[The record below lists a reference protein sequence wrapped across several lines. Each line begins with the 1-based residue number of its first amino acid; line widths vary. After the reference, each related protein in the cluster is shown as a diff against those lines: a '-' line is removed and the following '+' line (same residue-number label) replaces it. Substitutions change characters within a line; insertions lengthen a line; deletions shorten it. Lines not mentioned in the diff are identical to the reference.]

1 MTEKTNGEAAFTRR
15 THGSS
20 RRGVFPVPA
29 TSISSRQE
37 QSRGDKARLIELM
50 RQRNAERITELES
63 DLGNKEL
70 PAYKHKQEILA
81 NIESYKAIILGGAT
95 GSGKSTQ
102 LPQYLYE
109 AGYDM
114 TIMLV
119 PRRVIADGLG
129 DRIRDE
135 LSNQIEGFNAEE
147 TVGIVHG
154 ERVERHDNNKILV
167 MTPNTFIKME
177 QDLRERFGDKK
188 LAIVADEIHEA
199 NLFTEIATGAAA
211 MSVRQHE
218 SWRLIAASATHN
230 ADTLQKPFQKLNN
243 GAYVPEIMIEGR
255 PFDIEIQEAPTMTP
269 MEVYASVGHE
279 HEKTMIFTSGK
290 REIDHIIEETKYALD
305 KNQSGS
311 SEKVVFRKL
320 HGELSEYELSHID
333 DPIPPDCRLVIVS
346 SPAGMSGITIPGV
359 TLVISDGTINRQEL
373 DEDGVPGLKRDQL
386 AKSEITQ
393 QAGRAGRDVPG
404 GLAIIAK
411 PTAIMDDILRQRG
424 ETVEVSQ
431 MEFVEFTNRKE
442 HAPPE
447 IYSTNLSRVVLSTA
461 RLNYRFSDINEYI
474 PHPVKSSEIIKAEE
488 ALSRLGAL
496 DDEDKITTI
505 GKFMDDFP
513 ISPELSRG
521 LFEVRK
527 RDGTQQQLAR
537 AAFIAA
543 ALNEGGLQDFSEKDK
558 IEWKKL
564 LRTSTSNDYIAQLD
578 IMTAL
583 EEATTA
589 ERPIFDFVDTYD
601 LSPKRVERAQKGA
614 RKMLQLLNMRMENII
629 VTAPTASEEKELQD
643 DFTSGLI
650 DQIYREAG
658 TAYRKKL
665 YRNIH
670 GNSESKR
677 RSLSDRS
684 VTVAKTGDLIGGTAR
699 WYEKWNKK
707 EKTSQ
712 RYDIVELTIP
722 VDPAVVGKYALESRL
737 LAGKAVEPR
746 IDGDRVI
753 EREQRM
759 FGSIPVGEPVATGS
773 REYISKEAQNLLVER
788 VLQAPG
794 EAQLALREIAD
805 ELALYRQRTP
815 ETVLNQLKKTDAPQD
830 ITKAFIKELIEGYAK
845 TTRDGREI
853 DLRLRHYLY
862 SQNVAIDRYFDDVA
876 LVELQER
883 SPDSVIIGN
892 EETRVLYD
900 NAQPYVTNLH
910 KRQLVKITAPLYLQD
925 GREVLKQ
932 IPMNGG
938 GTERVSLHA

>member
-1 MTEKTNGEAAFTRR
+1 MTEKINGEAAFTRR

-29 TSISSRQE
+29 TSFASRQE

-50 RQRNAERITELES
+50 KQRNAERITTLES
-63 DLGNKEL
+63 DLGNKDL

-129 DRIRDE
+129 DRIREE
-135 LSNQIEGFNAEE
+135 LSDQIEDIIAEE
-147 TVGIVHG
+147 IVGIVHG
-154 ERVERHDNNKILV
+154 ERTERHENNRILV

-177 QDLRERFGDKK
+177 KDLREKYGDKK

-218 SWRLIAASATHN
+218 KWRLIAASATHN

-243 GAYVPEIMIEGR
+243 DAYVPEIMIEGR
-255 PFDIEIQEAPTMTP
+255 PFGIEIKEAPTMSP
-269 MEVYASVGHE
+269 MEVYVSVGSA
-279 HEKTMIFTSGK
+279 HEKAMIFTSGK
-290 REIDHIIEETKYALD
+290 REIDHIIEETKYALEKD
-305 KNQSGS
+305 KPGS
-311 SEKVVFRKL
+311 SANVVFRKL

-333 DPIPPDCRLVIVS
+333 DPVPADSRLVIVS

-359 TLVISDGTINRQEL
+359 TLVVSDGTINRQEL

-386 AKSEITQ
+386 AQSEVTQ

-404 GLAIIAK
+404 GVAYIARPTTII
-411 PTAIMDDILRQRG
+411 DDILRQRG
-424 ETVEVSQ
+424 EMVEVSQ
-431 MEFVEFTNRKE
+431 MEFVEFANRE
-442 HAPPE
+442 QHAPPE
-447 IYSTNLSRVVLSTA
+447 IYSTNLSRVVLATA
-461 RLNYRFSDINEYI
+461 RLHYRFSEINEYI

-496 DDEDKITTI
+496 DDEDKITAI

-527 RDGTQQQLAR
+527 RAGTLQQLAR
-537 AAFIAA
+537 ASFIAA
-543 ALNEGGLQDFSEKDK
+543 ALNEGGLQDFTEKDK

-589 ERPIFDFVDTYD
+589 EKSIFDFVDTYD
-601 LSPKRVERAQKGA
+601 LSPKRVERAQKAA
-614 RKMLQLLNMRMENII
+614 RKMLHLFNINI
-629 VTAPTASEEKELQD
+629 KNVVVTAPTGSEEKELLD
-643 DFTSGLI
+643 DFTAGLI
-650 DQIYREAG
+650 DQIFREAG
-658 TAYRKKL
+658 VAYRKKL

-670 GNSESKR
+670 GNAESKR
-677 RSLSDRS
+677 RNLSDRS
-684 VTVAKTGDLIGGTAR
+684 VTIAKSGELIGGTSR
-699 WYEKWNKK
+699 WYEKWNKRDK
-707 EKTSQ
+707 KMQ

-722 VDPAVVGKYALESRL
+722 VDPAVVGKYALESKL
-737 LAGKAVEPR
+737 LAGRAVDPR
-746 IDGDRVI
+746 LDGDRVV
-753 EREQRM
+753 EREQKM
-759 FGSIPVGEPVATGS
+759 FGSIAVGEPVTTGS
-773 REYISKEAQNLLVER
+773 REFISREAQQLLVER

-794 EAQLALREIAD
+794 EAQLALREVAD
-805 ELALYRQRTP
+805 ELAMYRQRTP
-815 ETVLNQLKKTDAPQD
+815 EAVLKQLKKSDAPTD
-830 ITKAFIKELIEGYAK
+830 ITKSFIKELIEGYAR

-862 SQNVAIDRYFDDVA
+862 SQNVAIDRYFDDEA
-876 LVELQER
+876 LVEVQER
-883 SPDSVIIGN
+883 SPDSILIGN
-892 EETRVLYD
+892 EDTRIFYD
-900 NAQPYVTNLH
+900 NAQPYVTGLH
-910 KRQLVKITAPLYLQD
+910 KRQLSRLTSPLYLPD

-932 IPMNGG
+932 VPLRGG
-938 GTERVSLHA
+938 GTERISIQN

>member
-1 MTEKTNGEAAFTRR
+1 VTERINGEAAFTRR

-50 RQRNAERITELES
+50 KQRNAERIVTLES

-114 TIMLV
+114 TVMLV

-129 DRIRDE
+129 ERIREE
-135 LSNQIEGFNAEE
+135 LTEQINNFDPLE

-154 ERVERHDNNKILV
+154 ERTERHENNKILV

-177 QDLRERFGDKK
+177 QDLRVNFGEKK

-211 MSVRQHE
+211 MSVREHE
-218 SWRLIAASATHN
+218 NWRLIAASATHN
-230 ADTLQKPFQKLNN
+230 ADTLQKPFQKLNDN
-243 GAYVPEIMIEGR
+243 PYVPEIMIEGR
-255 PFDIEIQEAPTMTP
+255 PFNIEMQEEPTKNP
-269 MEVYASVGHE
+269 MEVYASVGDI

-290 REIDHIIEETKYALD
+290 REIDHIIEETIYALD
-305 KNQSGS
+305 KNQPGS
-311 SEKVVFRKL
+311 SANVVFRKL
-320 HGELSEYELSHID
+320 HGELSEYELGHID
-333 DPIPPDCRLVIVS
+333 DPIPADSRLVIVS

-373 DEDGVPGLKRDQL
+373 DEDGVPGLKRDNL
-386 AKSEITQ
+386 SKSEVIQ

-404 GLAIIAK
+404 GIAIIAK
-411 PTAIMDDILRQRG
+411 PTAIIDDILRQRG
-424 ETVEVSQ
+424 EPVEVSQ
-431 MEFVEFTNRKE
+431 MEFIEFSQRE
-442 HAPPE
+442 QHAPPE

-461 RLNYRFSDINEYI
+461 RLGYRFSEINDYI

-496 DDEDKITTI
+496 NDEDRITPI

-527 RDGTQQQLAR
+527 RAGTLQQLAR
-537 AAFIAA
+537 ASFIAA
-543 ALNEGGLQDFSEKDK
+543 ALNEGGLQDFTEKDK

-583 EEATTA
+583 EQATTA
-589 ERPIFDFVDTYD
+589 EKPLFEFIDTYD

-614 RKMLQLLNMRMENII
+614 RKMLHLFNINIENIV
-629 VTAPTASEEKELQD
+629 VTAPTVSEEKELLD
-643 DFTSGLI
+643 DFTAGLI
-650 DQIYREAG
+650 DQIYQEAG
-658 TAYRKKL
+658 SAYRKKL

-670 GNSESKR
+670 GNAESKR
-677 RSLSDRS
+677 RTLSDRS
-684 VTVAKTGDLIGGTAR
+684 VTIAKSGELIGGTAR
-699 WYEKWNKK
+699 WYEKWNKRDK
-707 EKTSQ
+707 VSQ

-722 VDPAVVGKYALESRL
+722 VDPEVVGRYALESKLLYGKPVNPRL
-737 LAGKAVEPR
+737 EGE
-746 IDGDRVI
+746 RVV
-753 EREQRM
+753 EREQGM
-759 FGSIPVGEPVATGS
+759 FGSIPVGEPAPARY
-773 REYISKEAQNLLVER
+773 RESISPEAQQLLVER

-794 EAQLALREIAD
+794 ETQLALREIAD

-815 ETVLNQLKKTDAPQD
+815 EAVYAQLRKSDAPKD
-830 ITKAFIKELIEGYAK
+830 ITKPFIKELIEKYAK

-853 DLRLRHYLY
+853 ELRLRHYLY
-862 SQNVAIDRYFDDVA
+862 SQNVGIDRYFSDEA
-876 LVELQER
+876 LVELKEH
-883 SPDSVIIGN
+883 SPDSISIGN
-892 EETRVLYD
+892 EDTRLFYD
-900 NAQPYVTNLH
+900 NAQPYVTGLH
-910 KRQLVKITAPLYLQD
+910 HRQLTHVTGPMYLPD

-932 IPMNGG
+932 VPLHGG
-938 GTERVSLHA
+938 GVERVSIHL

>member
-1 MTEKTNGEAAFTRR
+1 VTERTNGEAAFTRR

-50 RQRNAERITELES
+50 RQRNAERVATLES

-129 DRIRDE
+129 DRIREE
-135 LSNQIEGFNAEE
+135 LSGQIEDFNAEE

-154 ERVERHDNNKILV
+154 ERTERHDNNKILV

-177 QDLRERFGDKK
+177 QDLRKRFGDKK

-211 MSVRQHE
+211 MSVREHE
-218 SWRLIAASATHN
+218 NWRLVAASATHN
-230 ADTLQKPFQKLNN
+230 ADTLQKPFQKLNQD
-243 GAYVPEIMIEGR
+243 AYVPEIMIEGR
-255 PFDIEIQEAPTMTP
+255 PFNVELKEEPTKTP
-269 MEVYASVGHE
+269 MEVYAAVGHE

-290 REIDHIIEETKYALD
+290 REIDHIIEETKYVLD
-305 KNQSGS
+305 KANPGS

-333 DPIPPDCRLVIVS
+333 DPIPADSRLVIVS

-386 AKSEITQ
+386 AKSEVIQ
-393 QAGRAGRDVPG
+393 QIGRAGRDVPG
-404 GLAIIAK
+404 GIGIIAK
-411 PTAIMDDILRQRG
+411 PTAIIDDILRQRG

-431 MEFVEFTNRKE
+431 MEFVEFENRE
-442 HAPPE
+442 QHAPPE

-461 RLNYRFSDINEYI
+461 RLGYRFSELNEYI

-496 DDEDKITTI
+496 DDDDKITTI

-527 RDGTQQQLAR
+527 RAGTLQQLAR
-537 AAFIAA
+537 ASFIAA
-543 ALNEGGLQDFSEKDK
+543 ALNEGGLQDFTEKDK

-583 EEATTA
+583 EEATTS

-614 RKMLQLLNMRMENII
+614 RKMLHLFNINIENIV
-629 VTAPTASEEKELQD
+629 VTAPTGTEEKELQD
-643 DFTSGLI
+643 DFTAGLI

-670 GNSESKR
+670 GNAESKR
-677 RSLSDRS
+677 RNLSDRS
-684 VTVAKTGDLIGGTAR
+684 VTIAKSGELIGGTAR
-699 WYEKWNKK
+699 WYEKWNKRDK
-707 EKTSQ
+707 VSQ
-712 RYDIVELTIP
+712 RYDIVELTMP
-722 VDPAVVGKYALESRL
+722 VDPAVVGRYARESKL
-737 LAGKAVEPR
+737 LTGKPVEPR
-746 IDGDRVI
+746 IDGDRVV
-753 EREQRM
+753 EREQGM
-759 FGSIPVGEPVATGS
+759 FGAIPVGEPVATGS
-773 REYISKEAQNLLVER
+773 REYISKEAQQLLVER

-815 ETVLNQLKKTDAPQD
+815 EDVLNKLKKTDAPKD
-830 ITKAFIKELIEGYAK
+830 ITKAFIKELIEGFAQ

-853 DLRLRHYLY
+853 DLSLRHYLY
-862 SQNVAIDRYFDDVA
+862 SQNVAIDRYFDDEA

-883 SPDSVIIGN
+883 SPDSIIVGD
-892 EETRVLYD
+892 EETRVFYD
-900 NAQPYVTNLH
+900 NAQPYVTGLH
-910 KRQLVKITAPLYLQD
+910 KRQLAQITGPLYLPD

-932 IPMNGG
+932 VPLSGG
-938 GTERVSLHA
+938 GTERVSIQN

>member
-1 MTEKTNGEAAFTRR
+1 MTERVNGEAAFTRR

-50 RQRNAERITELES
+50 RQRNAERVATLES

-129 DRIRDE
+129 DRIREE
-135 LSNQIEGFNAEE
+135 LTGQIEGFNAEE

-154 ERVERHDNNKILV
+154 ERTERHDNNKILV

-177 QDLRERFGDKK
+177 QDLRVNYGDKK

-211 MSVRQHE
+211 MSVREHE
-218 SWRLIAASATHN
+218 NWRLVAASATHN

-243 GAYVPEIMIEGR
+243 DAYVPEIMIEGR
-255 PFDIEIQEAPTMTP
+255 PFDIEIKEEPTLTP
-269 MEVYASVGHE
+269 MEVYASVGHV
-279 HEKTMIFTSGK
+279 HEKAMIFTSGK

-305 KNQSGS
+305 KNKPGS

-320 HGELSEYELSHID
+320 HGELSEYELSHVD
-333 DPIPPDCRLVIVS
+333 DPIPPDSRLVIVS

-386 AKSEITQ
+386 AKSEVIQ

-404 GLAIIAK
+404 GIAYIAK
-411 PTAIMDDILRQRG
+411 PTAIIDDILRQRG

-431 MEFVEFTNRKE
+431 MEFLEFANRKE

-461 RLNYRFSDINEYI
+461 RLNYRFSEINAFI

-496 DDEDKITTI
+496 DDEDKITTV
-505 GKFMDDFP
+505 GKFMDQFP

-564 LRTSTSNDYIAQLD
+564 LRNSTSNDYIAQLD

-583 EEATTA
+583 EEVTA
-589 ERPIFDFVDTYD
+589 SEKPIFDFVDTYD

-614 RKMLQLLNMRMENII
+614 RKMLQLLNMSIENII
-629 VTAPTASEEKELQD
+629 VTAPTGAEEKELLD

-670 GNSESKR
+670 GDAESKR

-684 VTVAKTGDLIGGTAR
+684 VTIAKSGELIGGTAR
-699 WYEKWNKK
+699 WYEKWNKR

-722 VDPAVVGKYALESRL
+722 VDPAVVGRYALEGKL
-737 LAGKAVEPR
+737 LAGKAVDPR
-746 IDGDRVI
+746 IDGDRVV

-759 FGSIPVGEPVATGS
+759 FGSIPVGEPVATGT
-773 REYISKEAQNLLVER
+773 REYISKEAQELLVER

-815 ETVLNQLKKTDAPQD
+815 ESTLNKLKKTDAPKD
-830 ITKAFIKELIEGYAK
+830 ITKPFIKELIERYAR

-883 SPDSVIIGN
+883 SPDSIIIGG

-900 NAQPYVTNLH
+900 NAQPYVTGLL
-910 KRQLVKITAPLYLQD
+910 KRQLSQINGPIYLPD

-932 IPMNGG
+932 RPLNGG
-938 GTERVSLHA
+938 GTERVSF